1 MVNAGVNHGLKL
13 LQPVPFRPVLVPVMP
28 VYRFSDSYWLSASR
42 LTLLPALLPPE
53 EVVLSQDPPV
63 TTGLSGL
70 QQVLGLKER
79 QHVQGQLTE
88 ERKDGGKERERGEG
102 YFTA

>member
-1 MVNAGVNHGLKL
+1 
-13 LQPVPFRPVLVPVMP
+13 MP
-28 VYRFSDSYWLSASR
+28 LYRFSDSYWLSASR
-42 LTLLPALLPPE
+42 LTLFPALLPPE

-88 ERKDGGKERERGEG
+88 ERKDGGKERERGENVILQRKG
-102 YFTA
+102 VAVVEWVGLGLVDQPHTS

>member
-1 MVNAGVNHGLKL
+1 
-13 LQPVPFRPVLVPVMP
+13 MP
-28 VYRFSDSYWLSASR
+28 LYRFSDSYWLNASR
-42 LTLLPALLPPE
+42 LTLFPALLPPE

-88 ERKDGGKERERGEG
+88 ERKDGGKERERGEKVILQRKG
-102 YFTA
+102 VAVVEWVGLGLVDQPHTS

>member
-1 MVNAGVNHGLKL
+1 
-13 LQPVPFRPVLVPVMP
+13 MP
-28 VYRFSDSYWLSASR
+28 LYRFSDSYWLNASR
-42 LTLLPALLPPE
+42 LTLFPALLPPE

-88 ERKDGGKERERGEG
+88 ERKDGGKEREKGGENVILQRKG
-102 YFTA
+102 VAVVEWVGLGLVDQPHT

>member
-1 MVNAGVNHGLKL
+1 
-13 LQPVPFRPVLVPVMP
+13 MP
-28 VYRFSDSYWLSASR
+28 LYRFSDSYWLSASR
-42 LTLLPALLPPE
+42 LTLFPALLPPE

-88 ERKDGGKERERGEG
+88 ERKDGGKERERGEKVILQRKG
-102 YFTA
+102 VAVVEWVGLGLVGQPHTS